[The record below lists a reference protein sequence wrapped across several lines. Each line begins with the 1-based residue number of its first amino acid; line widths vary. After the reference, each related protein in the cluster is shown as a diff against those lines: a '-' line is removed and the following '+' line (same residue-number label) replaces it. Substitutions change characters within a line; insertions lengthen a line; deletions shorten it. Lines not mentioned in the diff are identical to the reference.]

1 MSIVA
6 FTFGSFDDIFSLAIS
21 VAKAL
26 SDSRGSS
33 ADCRELIDYLD
44 VFVRQSLYCRTIFRV
59 FDDRFEE
66 IEDQSA
72 QKYSLTT
79 GSNSSAQSEAGTDR
93 SSRPRTTEDEA
104 QYVRRISVNPLVLV
118 HAPTQAA
125 ISSHLLNTL
134 ACMSPSMMATLSM
147 FKEAGLRHSS
157 ASSLG
162 PVLPFGLDEGSPI
175 KFDEEDEE
183 LEDLLGPKSSGL
195 FHAGEDNRVDE
206 VEYA

>member
-1 MSIVA
+1 MQPVSQFAA
-6 FTFGSFDDIFSLAIS
+6 FHENMIYSPRLIS
-21 VAKAL
+21 TLTAESQKSPA
-26 SDSRGSS
+26 RGHTPQV
-33 ADCRELIDYLD
+33 LGI
-44 VFVRQSLYCRTIFRV
+44 
-59 FDDRFEE
+59 
-66 IEDQSA
+66 
-72 QKYSLTT
+72 
-79 GSNSSAQSEAGTDR
+79 
-93 SSRPRTTEDEA
+93 
-104 QYVRRISVNPLVLV
+104 YVRRISVNPLVLV

-134 ACMSPSMMATLSM
+134 ACMSPCMMATLSM

-157 ASSLG
+157 ANSLG